1 MTLEKDVERR
11 LVAQLKK
18 LGILHVK
25 MTPTAQRG
33 WPDRLICVPGCRVLW
48 IELKAPGRESNLSPN
63 QVIVHAKLRALG
75 HLVLV
80 SSSVEECLEFIN
92 GNMESA

>member
-1 MTLEKDVERR
+1 MLEKDVERR

-33 WPDRLICVPGCRVLW
+33 WPDRMLCLPGSRVLW
-48 IELKAPGRESNLSPN
+48 IEFKAPGRENNLSPN
-63 QVIVHAKLRALG
+63 QIIVHEKLRKLG
-75 HLVLV
+75 HHVLV
-80 SSSVEECLEFIN
+80 SSSVEECLRFIN
-92 GNMESA
+92 GNLDPA

>member
-1 MTLEKDVERR
+1 MLERDVERR

-18 LGILHVK
+18 LGIKHIK

-33 WPDRLICVPGCRVLW
+33 WPDRLICLPGSRVLW
-48 IELKAPGRESNLSPN
+48 IELKAPGKEGNLSPN
-63 QVIVHAKLRALG
+63 QQVVHTKLLELG

-80 SSSVEECLEFIN
+80 SSNVEECLEFIN
-92 GNMESA
+92 ANLGT

>member
-1 MTLEKDVERR
+1 MLEKDVERR

-33 WPDRLICVPGCRVLW
+33 WPDRLVTLPSSRVLW

-63 QVIVHAKLRALG
+63 QEIIHAELRERG

-80 SSSVEECLEFIN
+80 SSNVEECLEFIN
-92 GNMESA
+92 ANLGT

>member
-1 MTLEKDVERR
+1 MLEKDIEAKPVRR
-11 LVAQLKK
+11 LKALS
-18 LGILHVK
+18 ILHVK